1 MPYQRIGHTADIR
14 LKVWGKTL
22 EELFSDAM
30 QAMSNIIKEVEV
42 ESSNIKRNITLKAG
56 DATTLLISFLS
67 EVLLLSHTNKEV
79 YNKVIFVEFSETELK
94 AKIEGVKVNQFDEDI
109 KAVTFHEAD
118 VVKNKEE
125 EWETNLVF
133 DI

>member
-1 MPYQRIGHTADIR
+1 MPYQRIEHTADIR